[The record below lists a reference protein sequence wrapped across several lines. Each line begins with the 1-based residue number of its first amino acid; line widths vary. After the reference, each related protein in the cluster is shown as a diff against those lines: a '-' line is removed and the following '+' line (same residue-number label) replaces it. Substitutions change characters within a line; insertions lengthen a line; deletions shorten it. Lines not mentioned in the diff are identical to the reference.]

1 MASSDLKIYEPSEVI
16 DYWFG
21 TPGSPERGQRRDIWF
36 KDGRSIDDEI
46 RDQFLPLH
54 EEAAS
59 GGRNLWREDPRS
71 CLALIIV
78 LDQFPRHMFR
88 DGPLAYAT
96 DPQAL
101 ETAKHALN
109 AQFDC
114 DRPLL
119 ELNFFYL
126 PFSHAE
132 DLSAQHRGVELRRAI
147 PEHEEK
153 AKSVERAI
161 EHMEIVARFGRFP
174 HRNEILGR
182 ESTPEEIS
190 FLGENPDAWFV
201 KYLKRAETG
210 S

>member
-1 MASSDLKIYEPSEVI
+1 MNNHGSSEVI

-21 TPGSPERGQRRDIWF
+21 APGSPEHGKRRDVWF
-36 KDGRSIDDEI
+36 KDGRSIDAEV
-46 RDQFLPLH
+46 RDRFLPLH

-59 GGRNLWREDPRS
+59 GGLDRWREDPRS
-71 CLALIIV
+71 CLALILV

-96 DPQAL
+96 DLRAL
-101 ETAKHALN
+101 ETAKHALD
-109 AQFDC
+109 AEFHR
-114 DRPLL
+114 DRPFV

-126 PFSHAE
+126 PFSHTE
-132 DLSAQHRGVELRRAI
+132 DLAAQRRSVELRRAL

-153 AKSVERAI
+153 AKSIERAI
-161 EHMEIVARFGRFP
+161 EHMEVVARFGRFP

-182 ESTPEEIS
+182 ESTPEEVN
-190 FLGENPDAWFV
+190 FLDENPDAWFV
-201 KYLKRAETG
+201 KYLKRTETG

>member
-1 MASSDLKIYEPSEVI
+1 MVSKDLKMYDPLEVI

-21 TPGSPERGQRRDIWF
+21 AQGSPEHGKRRDVWF

-46 RDQFLPLH
+46 RGQFLPLH
-54 EEAAS
+54 EQAAS
-59 GGRNLWREDPRS
+59 RGLNHWREDPVS
-71 CLALIIV
+71 CLALILV
-78 LDQFPRHMFR
+78 LDQFSRHMFR
-88 DGPLAYAT
+88 DTPLAYAT

-101 ETAKHALN
+101 ETAKHALDSE
-109 AQFDC
+109 FDH
-114 DRPLL
+114 DRPIV

-132 DLSAQHRGVELRRAI
+132 DLSAQHRGVELRRAM

-161 EHMEIVARFGRFP
+161 EHMEVVARFGRFP

-182 ESTPEEIS
+182 DCTPEEIK
-190 FLGENPDAWFV
+190 FLDENPDAWFV
-201 KYLKRAETG
+201 KYLKRIETR

>member
-1 MASSDLKIYEPSEVI
+1 MKMYDPLEVN

-21 TPGSPERGQRRDIWF
+21 TPGSPEHGKRRDVWF

-46 RDQFLPLH
+46 RGQFLPLH
-54 EEAAS
+54 EQAAS
-59 GGRNLWREDPRS
+59 RGLNHWREDPVS
-71 CLALIIV
+71 CLALILV
-78 LDQFPRHMFR
+78 LDQFSRHMFR
-88 DGPLAYAT
+88 DTPLAYAT

-101 ETAKHALN
+101 ETAKHALDSE
-109 AQFDC
+109 FDH
-114 DRPLL
+114 DRPIV

-132 DLSAQHRGVELRRAI
+132 DLSAQHRGVELRRAM

-153 AKSVERAI
+153 SKSVERAI
-161 EHMEIVARFGRFP
+161 EHMEVVARFGRFP

-182 ESTPEEIS
+182 ESTPEEIT
-190 FLGENPDAWFV
+190 FMDENPDAWFV
-201 KYLKRAETG
+201 KYLKRAEPG